1 MMMIDTK
8 LQGASI
14 VGPLSM
20 LDFTSKL
27 TFAST
32 FSYARWR
39 ATGRAAS
46 VTLGLKSGPR
56 FELRPNSSGNN
67 DYGVAYEVFVHE
79 YYNDRGR
86 IPTNV
91 ELIVDLGV
99 NVGYSLL
106 YFLHKWPNCRVI
118 GFEPHPHHF
127 SQAARNLVLDGSRAR
142 VQLYAQAAGA
152 RTRPARL
159 TDSRSS
165 STVIETSSADA
176 FGIEIVDIFP
186 ILEGK
191 HIDILK
197 MDIEGGEY
205 EILTDDRFEQ
215 LDVDVIVME
224 WHSRGNGIEDKSW
237 CERRLGR
244 FGFNIEEIITEPSWG
259 MFWAIR

>member
-1 MMMIDTK
+1 
-8 LQGASI
+8 
-14 VGPLSM
+14 M
-20 LDFTSKL
+20 LDFTSRL
-27 TFAST
+27 SVASM
-32 FSYARWR
+32 FSYAGWR
-39 ATGRAAS
+39 ATSRAAP

-86 IPTNV
+86 IPGDV
-91 ELIVDLGV
+91 KLIVDLGV

-106 YFLHKWPNCRVI
+106 YFLHKWPNCRII

-127 SQAARNLVLDGSRAR
+127 AQAARNLVLDGSSAR
-142 VQLYAQAAGA
+142 VRLHDKAAGA

-165 STVIETSSADA
+165 SSVIETSSADTLN
-176 FGIEIVDIFP
+176 IEIVDIFP
-186 ILEGK
+186 VLERE

-205 EILTDDRFEQ
+205 EILADDRFER
-215 LDVDVIVME
+215 LDIDVIVME
-224 WHSRGNGIEDKSW
+224 WHSRGNGAEDKTW
-237 CERRLGR
+237 CKQRLES
-244 FGFNIEEIITEPSWG
+244 FGFNIEEFIAELSWG
-259 MFWAIR
+259 MFWATR